1 MSRANAGSGQAIR
14 PLIGRPMSERKQN
27 GPCVGGGICELA
39 GRGWQQTCHIGCETL
54 DDMLAVYQRRQQYQ
68 RQGGAGRP
76 GLVPGSTASTGNSV
90 CTRRACTLHV
100 LSGGPFGV
108 ALGAA
113 SSLPGGRA
121 AVTVRRLLRAGAER
135 KKEAK
140 KMGKLYCS
148 KGMQRRVRGGRLG
161 HGKQTQMSSDS
172 GAG

>member
-1 MSRANAGSGQAIR
+1 M
-14 PLIGRPMSERKQN
+14 
-27 GPCVGGGICELA
+27 
-39 GRGWQQTCHIGCETL
+39 
-54 DDMLAVYQRRQQYQ
+54 
-68 RQGGAGRP
+68 
-76 GLVPGSTASTGNSV
+76 
-90 CTRRACTLHV
+90 
-100 LSGGPFGV
+100 